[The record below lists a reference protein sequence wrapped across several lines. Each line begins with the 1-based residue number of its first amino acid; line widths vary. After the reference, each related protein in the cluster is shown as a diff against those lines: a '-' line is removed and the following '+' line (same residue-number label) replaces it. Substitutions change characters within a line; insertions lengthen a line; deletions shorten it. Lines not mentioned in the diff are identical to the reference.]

1 MVQLKRGILSL
12 LSARLV
18 MELNF
23 SDRTDIMAATSN
35 HLEQAFDKI
44 SRYCSFEFR
53 QMGKDAQTEVG
64 PTMQQAVKRL
74 QQRPELLKCV
84 STFASL

>member
-1 MVQLKRGILSL
+1 MGQLKQGILRFFSV
-12 LSARLV
+12 RLM

-23 SDRTDIMAATSN
+23 LNRTDIMAATSN

-74 QQRPELLKCV
+74 QQRPELLKWV
-84 STFASL
+84 PTL